1 MRLPTKLS
9 RKKEKLWE
17 VNNNINPKQPKRP
30 NNNWLIALIITIIL
44 ILGLFLDR
52 DIIGYGFTIP
62 NGSSVP
68 FFEYNSRLPMEL
80 NSNPAWAA
88 LGAILPL
95 SIIIWVYKSSVTW
108 DTAYAMLKV
117 YFKLAIATTIMAN
130 AGQIVLLFREFAWL
144 VINILNIITQ
154 LNTLGLLMLMLV
166 VFLFICIYK
175 LIYVDN

>member
-1 MRLPTKLS
+1 
-9 RKKEKLWE
+9 
-17 VNNNINPKQPKRP
+17 
-30 NNNWLIALIITIIL
+30 
-44 ILGLFLDR
+44 
-52 DIIGYGFTIP
+52 
-62 NGSSVP
+62 
-68 FFEYNSRLPMEL
+68 MEL

-144 VINILNIITQ
+144 VINIINIITQ